1 MSAAT
6 FLVRVQDLVAT
17 PLSCVSVLKKPST
30 RSRSAYN
37 ATSPARGFLR
47 CEHGGMTACAPGF
60 PPRQRSSGGHRL
72 DRRAP
77 GGPESWSGAVRPA
90 CTRMPVLASEET
102 ARDCPRHPRP
112 YGVLSAG
119 RRSNGPGLPSRAP
132 PVCAS
137 PRLVS
142 PNEGGIHQDIFT
154 VWIIGKGLEYPFPD
168 TGLRP
173 PVLALEYTVPC

>member
-1 MSAAT
+1 MRR
-6 FLVRVQDLVAT
+6 F
-17 PLSCVSVLKKPST
+17 
-30 RSRSAYN
+30 
-37 ATSPARGFLR
+37 
-47 CEHGGMTACAPGF
+47 F
-60 PPRQRSSGGHRL
+60 PPRQRSSGRHRL

-77 GGPESWSGAVRPA
+77 GGPESRSGAVRPA

-173 PVLALEYTVPC
+173 PVLALEYTVPCTDAVRELASCHPLLPWVLIHATQPTLQRGTLNVIRP